1 MSGLEDPSGV
11 EKTLGRVLRAGVT
24 LSTWALAGGLA
35 ASLALGGGTIATA
48 LLTFGI
54 LTLIA
59 TPFARVAVSTVL
71 YVFRRDWIFA
81 ALTLVVLGELVAG
94 VVAAVRSLG

>member
-1 MSGLEDPSGV
+1 MSSREDPSGV
-11 EKTLGRVLRAGVT
+11 EKTLGRVLRVGVT

-35 ASLALGGGTIATA
+35 ASLALGRGIIANS

-54 LTLIA
+54 LTLMA

-71 YVFRRDWIFA
+71 YVLRRDWAFVV
-81 ALTLVVLGELVAG
+81 LTLVVLGELIAG
-94 VVAAVRSLG
+94 LVAAARSLG